1 MDDYAEEKDVYA
13 MGVKDFER
21 VGGSSI
27 LSDLLTNPNLAS
39 GKIKMTGEN
48 VSDEDRFLVFTN
60 AFCRDLDVEADVK
73 LTETDIN
80 MILEKTRLVPNLK
93 YKNYVAYVLGYIASE
108 GGRSLDKVNYVIDT
122 VLPKLDDKGS
132 VEPPDVVRYASLW
145 MKI

>member
-1 MDDYAEEKDVYA
+1 
-13 MGVKDFER
+13 
-21 VGGSSI
+21 
-27 LSDLLTNPNLAS
+27 
-39 GKIKMTGEN
+39 
-48 VSDEDRFLVFTN
+48 
-60 AFCRDLDVEADVK
+60 LDVEADVK